1 MNGRELRRLKRM
13 VNKINRLAPQME
25 ALSDQELQNQTVKFR
40 KQLANGAILDD
51 IVVEAF
57 ATVREADRRV
67 LGMFPFDV
75 QVMGA
80 LVLFHGQVAEM
91 KTGEGKTLTATMPLY
106 VYGLTQK
113 GAMLITPNDYLATRD
128 GEEMGQS
135 ITGWGKQ
142 WQLGAATTTT

>member
-1 MNGRELRRLKRM
+1 MLSMNGRELRRLKRM

-40 KQLANGAILDD
+40 KQLANGATLDD

-75 QVMGA
+75 QVMGPWCCS
-80 LVLFHGQVAEM
+80 
-91 KTGEGKTLTATMPLY
+91 TA
-106 VYGLTQK
+106 
-113 GAMLITPNDYLATRD
+113 R
-128 GEEMGQS
+128 
-135 ITGWGKQ
+135 
-142 WQLGAATTTT
+142 

>member
-1 MNGRELRRLKRM
+1 MLSMNGRELRRLKRM

-40 KQLANGAILDD
+40 KQLANGATLDD

-113 GAMLITPNDYLATRD
+113 GAM
-128 GEEMGQS
+128 
-135 ITGWGKQ
+135 
-142 WQLGAATTTT
+142 